1 MNIDIENLPDFDEL
15 IALTGE
21 IGGLKTTLMVDK
33 ASLLRLE
40 AEITERVTNLPQYHV
55 GGKPASMAYIKSHYH
70 ILGCDK
76 GTERELGKLKN
87 TIAQNEG
94 RLREKDLLFQVYR
107 DMIDVWRT
115 ESANKRGAFFE
126 GS

>member
-1 MNIDIENLPDFDEL
+1 MKIENLPDFDEL

-33 ASLLRLE
+33 AGLARLE
-40 AEITERVTNLPQYHV
+40 AEITEKVTKDAQYHV
-55 GGKPASMAYIKSHYH
+55 GGKAPSMAYIKSHYH
-70 ILGCDK
+70 TLGCDK
-76 GTERELGKLKN
+76 KTFEDLNTLKS
-87 TIAQNEG
+87 TIAKNEG
-94 RLREKDLLFQVYR
+94 KLREKDLLFQVYR

>member
-1 MNIDIENLPDFDEL
+1 MNIDNLPDFDEL

-33 ASLLRLE
+33 ASLSRLE
-40 AEITERVTNLPQYHV
+40 AEITERVTKLPQYHV
-55 GGKPASMAYIKSHYH
+55 GGKAPSMAYIKSHYH
-70 ILGCDK
+70 ILGCDDETC
-76 GTERELGKLKN
+76 GELDKLKSI
-87 TIAQNEG
+87 IAENEG
-94 RLREKDLLFQVYR
+94 KLREKDLLFQVYR

>member
-1 MNIDIENLPDFDEL
+1 MKIDVENLPDFDEL

-33 ASLLRLE
+33 ASLERLE
-40 AEITERVTNLPQYHV
+40 AEITQRVTDLPQYHV
-55 GGKPASMAYIKSHYH
+55 GEKPPSMAYIKSHYH
-70 ILGCDK
+70 VLGCDED
-76 GTERELGKLKN
+76 TDRELGELKAV
-87 TIAQNEG
+87 IAGNEG
-94 RLREKDLLFQVYR
+94 KLREKELLFQVYR